1 MVMRQFRFYGT
12 ARTEPGLQSFLFFI
26 FKRLSAEHMKLT
38 KHTGNIVKR
47 ESKLIPRL
55 IITLCCVVFITA
67 LTVCAYH
74 IIHGKLYSDSSVTTL
89 YKNWKIY
96 DYQSVYDTSTNIIAK
111 QPFNNT
117 ARTFRGYAGFYLA
130 VSQTDT
136 TLAQQ
141 YLEESINSLRIALK
155 SAKRRT
161 VPQIDYML
169 GKAYLYKE
177 SISSYY
183 YYAELAVKYLIE
195 AKRLGYKADDIPE
208 YLGLS
213 YASMGMTMESIS
225 AFTEA
230 LLVRESD
237 TLLLSIAEQYYK
249 AGQSAAAEQ
258 YLYRIKTDCKDENII
273 LRSHILLG
281 TMYTEQDKLDAA
293 EVEFQTSGEKKEK
306 SADAHYGLGVIYEKQ
321 GDLVKAR
328 AEWRKAIRIQANH
341 PGALKK
347 MADYK

>member
-1 MVMRQFRFYGT
+1 MRQFRFYGT

-74 IIHGKLYSDSSVTTL
+74 IIHGKLYSDSSVNTL
-89 YKNWKIY
+89 YKKWKIY

-237 TLLLSIAEQYYK
+237 SLLLSIAEQYYK
-249 AGQSAAAEQ
+249 AGQANAAEQ
-258 YLYRIKTDCKDENII
+258 YLYRVTSRSSDES
-273 LRSHILLG
+273 LVLQGRLLLG
-281 TMYTEQDKLDAA
+281 KIYTDEEKYDDAIT
-293 EVEFQTSGEKKEK
+293 EFSTILKKSEK
-306 SADAHYGLGVIYEKQ
+306 SADAHY
-321 GDLVKAR
+321 
-328 AEWRKAIRIQANH
+328 
-341 PGALKK
+341 
-347 MADYK
+347 